1 MQVTVNGEVREYPD
15 GATIGTIVTE
25 GNYFIKNIA
34 VEMDGRI
41 IRKDAYD
48 QTPLHE
54 GAVIE
59 VVLFVGGG

>member
-1 MQVTVNGEVREYPD
+1 MRVTVNGEEREVAED
-15 GATIGTIVTE
+15 ATVGSIVSE
-25 GNYFIKNIA
+25 GGWPIKSIA
-34 VEMDGRI
+34 VELDGAI
-41 IRKDAYD
+41 VRKDAYD